1 MAERLRAAALHPQL
15 RAIVRFVPN
24 PPVRFGWALTLM
36 QWASGLRIAP
46 KVPTGLRYRRV
57 EVPGGETLHLFLPH
71 GERRRAALLW
81 IHGGGLVIGNA
92 AQDHARCA
100 RLALELDVVV
110 ASVEYRLAPRH
121 PYPAALDD
129 CLAAWTW
136 VLEHAAELGVEAR
149 WTAVG
154 GQSAGGGLAAALA
167 QRIHDGA
174 GTQPAAQ
181 WLFCPMLDDRTAADR
196 SLDAVRHF
204 VWDNVSNRA
213 GWTAYLGTAAGAEKV
228 PAYAVPARRDDLA
241 GLPPAWIGTGDVE
254 LFYEEDRSYAER
266 LTAAGVPCVLD
277 VVPGAPHAF
286 ETVAARTPVAREY
299 CARAE
304 AWLRERLASG

>member
-24 PPVRFGWALTLM
+24 PPVRFAWALALM
-36 QWASGLRIAP
+36 QWTSGLRIAP
-46 KVPTGLRYRRV
+46 KVPAGVRYRRV

-71 GERRRAALLW
+71 GEHRRSALLW
-81 IHGGGLVIGNA
+81 VHGGGLVIGNA
-92 AQDHARCA
+92 AQDRARCA
-100 RLALELDVVV
+100 RLAMDLDVVV

-136 VLEHAAELGVEAR
+136 VLDHAADLGVDSRRIAI
-149 WTAVG
+149 G

-196 SLDAVRHF
+196 NLDAVRHF
-204 VWDNVSNRA
+204 VWDNVSNRV
-213 GWTAYLGTAAGAEKV
+213 GWTAYLGSAPGAEDV
-228 PAYAVPARRDDLA
+228 PTYAAPARRDDLA
-241 GLPPAWIGTGDVE
+241 GLPPAWVGAGDVE
-254 LFYEEDRSYAER
+254 LFFEEDRSYAER